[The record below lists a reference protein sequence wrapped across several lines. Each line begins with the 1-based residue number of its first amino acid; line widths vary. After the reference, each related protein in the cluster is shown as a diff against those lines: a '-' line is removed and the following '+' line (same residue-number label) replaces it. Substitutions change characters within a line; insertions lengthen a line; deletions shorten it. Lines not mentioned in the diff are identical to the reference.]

1 MKNDKLILEQEKAE
15 LEASLKIMRE
25 ESEQLKNDLNTMK
38 SKVIA
43 LSANVLLGHTAF
55 EPEMTREEWKNK
67 ECHAFRTL
75 LYMIS
80 ELNNDRFD
88 EVGDRILKFLDWVDE
103 NSSIN
108 KWNPIM

>member
-1 MKNDKLILEQEKAE
+1 
-15 LEASLKIMRE
+15 
-25 ESEQLKNDLNTMK
+25 
-38 SKVIA
+38 
-43 LSANVLLGHTAF
+43 
-55 EPEMTREEWKNK
+55 MTREEWKNK